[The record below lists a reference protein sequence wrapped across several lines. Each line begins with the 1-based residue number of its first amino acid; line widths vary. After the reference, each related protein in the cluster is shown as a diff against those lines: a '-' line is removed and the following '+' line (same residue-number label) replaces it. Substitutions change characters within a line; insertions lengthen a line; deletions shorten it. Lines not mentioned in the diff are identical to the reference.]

1 MKLALLN
8 KQEFVMLLQK
18 SLLPALSVALMLGF
32 SAQPADAAANKHHK
46 SHHTQ
51 SQAKQSKLHPSC
63 KKYLDRRAA
72 WYKHKGNKAELRENV
87 KARKA
92 FRQLPY
98 KEQRI
103 QCQAAYE
110 AFDDF
115 DHGKFRR

>member
-1 MKLALLN
+1 
-8 KQEFVMLLQK
+8 MLLKK
-18 SLLPALSVALMLGF
+18 SLLSALSAALILGF
-32 SAQPADAAANKHHK
+32 AAQPADAAAHKYHK
-46 SHHTQ
+46 SYHAQTK
-51 SQAKQSKLHPSC
+51 AKQSKLHPSC

-72 WYKHKGNKAELRENV
+72 WYKYKGNKAELRENI

-92 FRQLPY
+92 FRQLSY

-115 DHGKFRR
+115 DYGKFRR

>member
-1 MKLALLN
+1 
-8 KQEFVMLLQK
+8 MLLRK
-18 SLLPALSVALMLGF
+18 SLIPALSAALILGF
-32 SAQPADAAANKHHK
+32 ATQPADAAAHKHHK
-46 SHHTQ
+46 PHHTQ
-51 SQAKQSKLHPSC
+51 TQAKQSKLHPVC

-72 WYKHKGNKAELRENV
+72 WYKHKGNKAELKENV
-87 KARKA
+87 KARKV

>member
-1 MKLALLN
+1 
-8 KQEFVMLLQK
+8 MLLRK
-18 SLLPALSVALMLGF
+18 SLLPALSAALILGF
-32 SAQPADAAANKHHK
+32 ATQPADAAAHKHHK
-46 SHHTQ
+46 PHHTQ
-51 SQAKQSKLHPSC
+51 TQAKQSKLHPVC

-72 WYKHKGNKAELRENV
+72 WYKS
-87 KARKA
+87 RKA

>member
-1 MKLALLN
+1 
-8 KQEFVMLLQK
+8 MLLRK
-18 SLLPALSVALMLGF
+18 SLIPSLSAALILGF
-32 SAQPADAAANKHHK
+32 ATQPANAATRKHHETHYAQTK
-46 SHHTQ
+46 
-51 SQAKQSKLHPSC
+51 AKQSKLHPVC

-72 WYKHKGNKAELRENV
+72 WYKSKGNKAELKENV
-87 KARKA
+87 KAQKA

-115 DHGKFRR
+115 DHSKFRR

>member
-1 MKLALLN
+1 
-8 KQEFVMLLQK
+8 MLLKK
-18 SLLPALSVALMLGF
+18 SFIPALSAALILGF
-32 SAQPADAAANKHHK
+32 AVQPADAATCKHHK
-46 SHHTQ
+46 THRAQT
-51 SQAKQSKLHPSC
+51 QAKQSKLHPVC

-72 WYKHKGNKAELRENV
+72 WYKSKGNKAELKENV